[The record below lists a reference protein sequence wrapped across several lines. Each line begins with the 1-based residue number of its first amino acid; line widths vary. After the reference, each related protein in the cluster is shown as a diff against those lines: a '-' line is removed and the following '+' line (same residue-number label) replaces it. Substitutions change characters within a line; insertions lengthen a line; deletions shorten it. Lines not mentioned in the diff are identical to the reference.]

1 MEVTAFL
8 LLETFDEAEEETSIR
23 GERVGS
29 DVIPSCVEPFVVTWT
44 TETEKVEAAFLRWL
58 DQSLAMAIKEW
69 GDKL

>member
-8 LLETFDEAEEETSIR
+8 LLETFDEAEEDVLIR

-29 DVIPSCVEPFVVTWT
+29 DVIPACLEPFVITWT
-44 TETEKVEAAFLRWL
+44 TEADKVEAAFLRWL
-58 DQSLAMAIKEW
+58 DHSLAIAMKEW